1 MKMYSYEV
9 VGLDAIAQHMHTHMH
24 ALNFCLIS
32 LYWYIVFL
40 DISYS
45 YCQWHYDCLEV
56 ILCHVVVY
64 MWNMPNFL
72 LTTLI
77 CSVYAAVGTQVY
89 WPISRRTQNK
99 AKVIPVNWLM
109 IVWCMINDCSDADLK
124 QLYALRECY
133 ARCLLFGEC
142 RWCCRLVWFS
152 TTSGGSKPTFRPN
165 SRSWLITFPT
175 AVSVNWVLRENSSL
189 TRCCETFTRCHVM
202 EMYILL
208 WLLLWQL
215 RTVKS

>member
-1 MKMYSYEV
+1 
-9 VGLDAIAQHMHTHMH
+9 
-24 ALNFCLIS
+24 
-32 LYWYIVFL
+32 
-40 DISYS
+40 
-45 YCQWHYDCLEV
+45 
-56 ILCHVVVY
+56 

-99 AKVIPVNWLM
+99 TKVIPVNWLI
-109 IVWCMINDCSDADLK
+109 IVWCMINDCWGADLK

-189 TRCCETFTRCHVM
+189 TLCCETFTRCHVM
-202 EMYILL
+202 EMYIVL